1 MSFCCFVPYHLFS
14 NTTVLSVALPSW
26 IGLARCESATL
37 PCFSRKFMRTR
48 RPAFPHSF
56 LSDSAVQCSV
66 RTSPLRYWD
75 SPELRHRCRQRSFCA
90 DLELRR
96 QLSLAVHRTR
106 RHEKQEWK
114 RNLLFR
120 AACGDWAARRLL
132 TRKGHSSLVVT
143 RPLLGK
149 CSQQAAVELTMWG
162 SILTSGF
169 RILVSH

>member
-1 MSFCCFVPYHLFS
+1 LSL
-14 NTTVLSVALPSW
+14 TTF
-26 IGLARCESATL
+26 SATQ
-37 PCFSRKFMRTR
+37 PCSASPCLLGSALQDASQQPFLASAESLCV
-48 RPAFPHSF
+48 PADPHSF
-56 LSDSAVQCSV
+56 LSDCAVQCSV